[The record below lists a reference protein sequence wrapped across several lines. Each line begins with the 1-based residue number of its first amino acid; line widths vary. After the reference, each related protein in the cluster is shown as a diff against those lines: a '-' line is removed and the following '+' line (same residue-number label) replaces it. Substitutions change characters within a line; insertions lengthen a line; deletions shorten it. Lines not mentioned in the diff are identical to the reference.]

1 MTRFQVHHV
10 DFDRYFRDGS
20 TMEEEKKSMY
30 EVMKQRVSDG
40 KDRCEDVLWN

>member
-1 MTRFQVHHV
+1 MTRFQGHHV

-20 TMEEEKKSMY
+20 TIEEEKKSMY

-40 KDRCEDVLWN
+40 KDRYEDVLWD